1 MGKNRR
7 IGHEK
12 VLMRGW
18 IDVDVLYAPYFTE
31 GEKLPPKTFSKMA
44 AVEQR
49 WAMMV
54 GLVPVLNK
62 I

>member
-1 MGKNRR
+1 
-7 IGHEK
+7 
-12 VLMRGW
+12 MRGW